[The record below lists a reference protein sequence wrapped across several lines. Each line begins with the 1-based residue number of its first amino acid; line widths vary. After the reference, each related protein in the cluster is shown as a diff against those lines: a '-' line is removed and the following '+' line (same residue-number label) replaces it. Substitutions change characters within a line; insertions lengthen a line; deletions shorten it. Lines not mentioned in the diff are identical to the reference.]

1 MFDPFLK
8 LKFYRKSTSR
18 SSQLLE
24 SNTRISSLPMY
35 RIKDLTW
42 NQFLGQSI
50 FMLVLKKFFLFLF

>member
-8 LKFYRKSTSR
+8 LKFYRKATSR

-42 NQFLGQSI
+42 NQFFGAI
-50 FMLVLKKFFLFLF
+50 YFYACA